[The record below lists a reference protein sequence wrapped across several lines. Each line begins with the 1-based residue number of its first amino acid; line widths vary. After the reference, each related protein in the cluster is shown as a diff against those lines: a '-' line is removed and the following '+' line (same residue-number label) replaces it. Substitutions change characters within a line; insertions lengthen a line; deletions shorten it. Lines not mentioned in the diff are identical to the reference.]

1 MPGAHSYGSLAPVT
15 TRPVLWIARHG
26 ATEWSRNGR
35 HTSRTDLP
43 LLPDGVQEAVELGER
58 LRGEQFSLVLTSP
71 RQRARETARL
81 AGFPDAVVIEAARE
95 WEYGDYEGI
104 TTPQIRELV
113 PGWSIWTH
121 GAQHGESPGDVG
133 MRADEVLSRVRESG
147 AEQALLFA
155 HGHFLRVLTARWLG
169 QPPAQGM
176 HYRLDTSTLSTLG
189 WEREVA
195 VLLRWNA

>member
-1 MPGAHSYGSLAPVT
+1 MPDKPSCGRLAAVT

-35 HTSRTDLP
+35 HTGRTDLP
-43 LLPDGVQEAVELGER
+43 LLPEGAQEAIELAGR
-58 LRGEQFSLVLTSP
+58 LRGEKFDLVLTSP

-81 AGFPDAVVIEAARE
+81 AGFPDAEVIDGARE
-95 WEYGDYEGI
+95 WEYGDYEGV
-104 TTPQIRELV
+104 TTPEIREMV

-121 GAQHGESPGDVG
+121 GAKGGESPGEVG
-133 MRADEVLSRVRESG
+133 MRADEVLARVRASD

-189 WEREVA
+189 WEREVPA
-195 VLLRWNA
+195 LLRWNA